1 MSLKDASSPQQT
13 STVAGNFICYL
24 GLKARLCC
32 KVIVFF
38 SKCCWFVQFALNS
51 FLVGNVIHK
60 QEVTPAM
67 NEHSKPERG
76 RLIARLSPPQWPLRG
91 WVGGGGLRYSATVII
106 QLWLHPL
113 VKPPQDQVQKCF
125 DCMSIN
131 SAVTTTDSNMEM
143 LCPYLSEDNVN
154 TVSRVSSKAQMSSV
168 PPLS

>member
-91 WVGGGGLRYSATVII
+91 WVGGGGTQILCYGYNSVMTSSSCEASPRSGAKMFRLHVNKLSRYNYR
-106 QLWLHPL
+106 LEHG
-113 VKPPQDQVQKCF
+113 
-125 DCMSIN
+125 
-131 SAVTTTDSNMEM
+131 
-143 LCPYLSEDNVN
+143 NVMP
-154 TVSRVSSKAQMSSV
+154 VLKWG
-168 PPLS
+168 